1 MRRNK
6 TWIVVLI
13 IALILIGLNV
23 WVFVQPEPEAP
34 VSPEEVPAATP
45 IELTVASSTK
55 TVQGGTY
62 GISLDFPVTNSES
75 VNQQVL
81 AYIDETVQ
89 AFEANVEEMGPSL
102 FPDRQYTMFGTFET
116 HQGATYTTFVFLTSV
131 DTGGA
136 HPNHTY
142 TTYTFDAYGN
152 VVTLADVL
160 QARYG
165 GALTLD
171 GLSQIARAQL
181 ETELG
186 EDAAYGWIATG
197 TEPTIE
203 NYQDF
208 YLTGDDLVILFE
220 PYAVGPYA
228 WSARMV
234 RVTPELALPPQ
245 TETATTTASTT
256 SETQD

>member
-1 MRRNK
+1 MQGPPA
-6 TWIVVLI
+6 VE
-13 IALILIGLNV
+13 APA
-23 WVFVQPEPEAP
+23 PEPAP
-34 VSPEEVPAATP
+34 TP

-62 GISLDFPVTNSES
+62 GISLDFPVTNSET

-81 AYIDETVQ
+81 AYIDETVH
-89 AFEANVEEMGPSL
+89 AFEVNVEEMGPSL

-116 HQGATYTTFVFLTSV
+116 YAGNGYTTFVFLTSV

-142 TTYTFDAYGN
+142 TTYTFDTYGK
-152 VVTLADVL
+152 VVTLAEVL
-160 QARYG
+160 QTRYS

-171 GLSQIARAQL
+171 RLALIARAEL

-186 EDAAYGWIATG
+186 EDAAYGWIASG

-208 YLTGDDLVILFE
+208 YLDGDDLVILFE

-228 WSARMV
+228 WSSRLV
-234 RVTPELALPPQ
+234 RVTPVLAQPATVEP
-245 TETATTTASTT
+245 ATTTPATVATT
-256 SETQD
+256 SPSETQD